1 MMPLMILD
9 TAEYLLYL
17 YSTKKIS
24 SHDLW
29 SKAMYRSLSVPSINL
44 KTGLIEQ
51 SLGVEIY

>member
-1 MMPLMILD
+1 MPLMILD